1 MDPYV
6 LKRLWR
12 RPWLSLCSLVLSA
25 LLCVLLS
32 YLTGYRQ
39 AQQEKLAET
48 KKSFDILCVVTNRRG
63 TKSESLRMPSL
74 NASYLTDEEFGIGE
88 YVRDLRMT
96 KEFDYVSPQLGLMA
110 DGLMGYPLLGVTNER
125 CSEIL
130 DPALGAKVTLTEDF
144 YGREDPVCIVSQE
157 RYEMLEEKTAVL
169 RVTDPAV
176 SRREDAL
183 AGIGQVEFR
192 VVGYYAGQGSAAF
205 MPYEAAMALAIEIR
219 GKNYT
224 DSAAFLAV
232 SNEQLEELSAAAAEY
247 FGSVDPMAS
256 DRASPAY
263 ALTIHDEQY
272 RATVAALEQNIQR
285 TGYLLPLVLALGLGV
300 GFLVSFLSTRN
311 ESRTYAL
318 MRTLGLTPVRLFFSI
333 LREQLILVLLA
344 AALVGVLMGEL
355 LPIMIYGL
363 CYGIGCCAAVLRAVR
378 VPPTAIL
385 REQE

>member
-6 LKRLWR
+6 IKRLWR

-25 LLCVLLS
+25 LLCALLS

-48 KKSFDILCVVTNRRG
+48 KASFDILCVITNRRG

-74 NASYLTDEEFGIGE
+74 NASYLTDEAFGIAE
-88 YVRDLRMT
+88 FVRDLRMT
-96 KEFDYVSPQLGLMA
+96 KEYDFVSPQLGLMA
-110 DGLMGYPLLGVTNER
+110 DSMMGYPLLGVTNER
-125 CSEIL
+125 CSELL
-130 DPALGAKVTLTEDF
+130 DPDLGAKVTLTEPF
-144 YGREDPVCIVSQE
+144 YGREDYVCIISQD
-157 RYEMLEEKTAVL
+157 RYDALEEKTAVL
-169 RVTDPAV
+169 RITDPAV

-183 AGIGQVEFR
+183 AGIGQAEFK

-205 MPYEAAMALAIEIR
+205 MPYEAAMNLAIEIR

-224 DSAAFLAV
+224 DSAAFLAA
-232 SNEQLEELSAAAAEY
+232 SNEQLEALSDAASEY
-247 FGSVDPMAS
+247 FGTVDPAAS
-256 DRASPAY
+256 DNVSPAY

-285 TGYLLPLVLALGLGV
+285 TGYLLPLVLVLGLGV

-318 MRTLGLTPVRLFFSI
+318 MRTLGLTRLRLFFSI

-344 AALVGVLMGEL
+344 AVLVGLLMGEAI
-355 LPIMIYGL
+355 PIIIYGL
-363 CYGIGCCAAVLRAVR
+363 CYGTGCCAAVLRAIQ

>member
-25 LLCVLLS
+25 LLCFLLG
-32 YLTGYRQ
+32 YLTSYRQ

-48 KKSFDILCVVTNRRG
+48 KESFDILCVVTDRRG
-63 TKSESLRMPSL
+63 TKSTSLRMPSL
-74 NASYLTDEEFGIGE
+74 NASYLWDTELGIGSF
-88 YVRDLRMT
+88 VKDLRMT
-96 KEFDYVSPQLGLMA
+96 KEYEFVSPQLGLMA
-110 DGLMGYPLLGVTNER
+110 DMMGYPLLGVTNER

-130 DPALGAKVTLTEDF
+130 DPALGGEVTLTVPDF
-144 YGREDPVCIVSQE
+144 YQRGDYVCIVSQE
-157 RYEMLEEKTAVL
+157 IYDSLEEKSAVL

-183 AGIGQVEFR
+183 VGIGQIEFQ
-192 VVGYYAGQGSAAF
+192 VVGYYAGSGSSIF
-205 MPYEAAMALAIEIR
+205 MPYNAAMTLAVEIR

-224 DSAAFLAV
+224 DSASFLAAD
-232 SNEQLEELSAAAAEY
+232 NQQLEALSRAASAY
-247 FGSVDPMAS
+247 FGAVDPMAS
-256 DRASPAY
+256 SSASPAY

-285 TGYLLPLVLALGLGV
+285 TGYLLPIVLLLGLGV
-300 GFLVSFLSTRN
+300 GFLISFLSTRN

-318 MRTLGLTPVRLFFSI
+318 MRTLGLTRLRLFFSI
-333 LREQLILVLLA
+333 LREQLLLVVAAVLAVLALTGEAVPIL
-344 AALVGVLMGEL
+344 
-355 LPIMIYGL
+355 IYLL
-363 CYGIGCCAAVLRAVR
+363 CYGIGCGLCVIRAVR